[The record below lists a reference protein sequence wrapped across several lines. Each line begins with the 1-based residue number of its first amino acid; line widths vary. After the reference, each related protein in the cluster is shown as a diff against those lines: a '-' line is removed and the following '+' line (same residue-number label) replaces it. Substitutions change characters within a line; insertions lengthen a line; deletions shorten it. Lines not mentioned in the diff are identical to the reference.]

1 NCNLGESG
9 GACLDY
15 NFNINICYNVTTCDF
30 IFYCPK
36 NFVANYTECYRSM
49 EGGKPCPAIT
59 SLTYTISFNRDYI
72 TMANYQQTT
81 VSPEQ
86 SLPCV
91 YSIEDM
97 FSIGESPKIFELQ
110 FDRIIGEITLTT
122 SFHVGQNAIN
132 CYGRNHHNIQSIEV
146 VHKPSASRTRQFFR
160 RYNLKITPAPNIYFC
175 SVGTESSEF
184 ALTRTSDVVGYSNT
198 SPEKYIAKITLKRIF
213 DRVFD
218 IVTYIS
224 QAQCLQVN
232 LAVCKIMKVENTAI
246 FFYIQDLKRREFE
259 VIRDI
264 LNQTLILIVNS
275 FAQSTEKYYEIN
287 YLQNIEYCLPDTTT
301 SGGRELTWSTTLVG
315 TTVTPSQLC
324 LNNDGMQVTRRCEG
338 DFFTGARWS
347 EPSGVCSETFE
358 VPKRTYRLHQFI
370 QEEAITEVFTNITA
384 ETNEFEQF
392 TTVDVNLLSDGLKM
406 MSMRRNIR
414 GFKNDFFHG
423 ISNVMRVNSSV
434 LRNSQEQLNSTDK
447 ILNSIENFVLNIAG
461 DIKNLSVTIDSN
473 LLTQISYPFL
483 SNVVGLAI
491 YSNGQSNFSN
501 YTITSLLWEETFDNL
516 ALENLELAV
525 YIPTDYIR
533 NLTENF
539 TVEEKNTFKIIN
551 TVFYN
556 DGLFNDLA
564 NENRSAGSRVVN
576 VNIPGLDDSTEIP
589 IHLLFRPVL
598 NFVDSSCAF
607 WDYGR
612 QRTGAWST
620 SGGRYMGAKGES
632 LLLCSFNHITHF
644 ALLVLSGNIMRVK
657 SQNDVTIAINPL
669 EAHNLALTLITL
681 IGCGLSVIGLAA
693 IVLTTILFK
702 DWYKK
707 RLNTIQLGIVMLME
721 IIILYVAD
729 LKVLEGSACLAI
741 GALLHYI
748 VVSKF
753 VWMLIIARIQYL
765 RFVKIFDSLQVKSHV
780 IAHMLTGWILPMI
793 PVMLGLFIFPA
804 DYQVGKL
811 NFCYAQGYTLHFFI
825 ILPITIIILGNIAVF
840 IAIMVNVSKS
850 RSQNFGVNLQKIQ
863 VRLGIMLLFMLGIT
877 WIFGIIGEFLPWD
890 WLLILCSY
898 IFCILGSIHGFVLFV
913 FMVLLDKTTMELWAG
928 LLKIKTKRDI
938 PYGVTRNKV
947 AFRSNNGNVNIKYFG
962 KRN

>member
-1 NCNLGESG
+1 MDTITPCPTIATLKYTIWLKPKHVRLE
-9 GACLDY
+9 
-15 NFNINICYNVTTCDF
+15 NFNTSTDSLQ
-30 IFYCPK
+30 
-36 NFVANYTECYRSM
+36 NFAKAPCAYR
-49 EGGKPCPAIT
+49 
-59 SLTYTISFNRDYI
+59 
-72 TMANYQQTT
+72 
-81 VSPEQ
+81 
-86 SLPCV
+86 
-91 YSIEDM
+91 IEDM
-97 FSIGESPKIFELQ
+97 LSIGKRPDVFQLQ
-110 FDRIIGEITLTT
+110 FDSIKGEMTLKT
-122 SFHVGQNAIN
+122 SFQVEEDSIR
-132 CYGRNHHNIQSIEV
+132 CYGRDYYNFSEV
-146 VHKPSASRTRQFFR
+146 KIVEKSSSLTQQYFR
-160 RYNLKITPAPNIYFC
+160 RYKLNITAEPYIYFC
-175 SVGTESSEF
+175 FSDSLEF
-184 ALTRTSDVVGYSNT
+184 ALTRSSDIVGYAYT
-198 SPEKYIAKITLKRIF
+198 SSEKYIVKLTQSPLF
-213 DRVFD
+213 DSSIRDRRRACVSSS
-218 IVTYIS
+218 I
-224 QAQCLQVN
+224 
-232 LAVCKIMKVENTAI
+232 AVCKIVKVQNKEI
-246 FFYIQDLKRREFE
+246 FYYIEDLARSTYKD
-259 VIRDI
+259 IRNSLHMI
-264 LNQTLILIVNS
+264 LSNALITTGFNGRNNYQID
-275 FAQSTEKYYEIN
+275 

-358 VPKRTYRLHQFI
+358 VSKRTYRLHQLI
-370 QEEAITEVFTNITA
+370 QEETITEVFANITA

-414 GFKNDFFHG
+414 GFENDFFHG
-423 ISNVMRVNSSV
+423 ISNVMR
-434 LRNSQEQLNSTDK
+434 EQLNSTDK

-473 LLTQISYPFL
+473 LLTQISYPFS

-556 DGLFNDLA
+556 DGLFNDLT

-576 VNIPGLDDSTEIP
+576 VYIPGLDDSSEIP

-598 NFVDSSCAF
+598 NFTDPSCAF

-612 QRTGAWST
+612 QRTGEWST
-620 SGGRYMGAKGES
+620 SGGRYMGAYENES

-644 ALLVLSGNIMRVK
+644 ALLVLSGNIIRVE
-657 SQNDVTIAINPL
+657 DEDGVITVINPL
-669 EAHNLALTLITL
+669 EAHDLALTLITL
-681 IGCGLSVIGLAA
+681 IGCGLSFMGLVA
-693 IVLTTILFK
+693 IVLTAILFK
-702 DWYKK
+702 GWYKR

-765 RFVKIFDSLQVKSHV
+765 KFVKIFDSLQVKSHV
-780 IAHMLTGWILPMI
+780 IAHMLIGWILPII
-793 PVMLGLFIFPA
+793 PVMLGLLVFPG
-804 DYQVGKL
+804 DYQAGKL
-811 NFCYAQGYTLHFFI
+811 NFCYAEGFALYFFI
-825 ILPITIIILGNIAVF
+825 ILPICAIILVNIAVF
-840 IAIMVNVSKS
+840 VAIMVSVS
-850 RSQNFGVNLQKIQ
+850 RSKAQDYGVDMQQIQ
-863 VRLGIMLLFMLGIT
+863 IRLGIMLLFMLGIT
-877 WIFGIIGEFLPWD
+877 WIFGILAEFLPWS
-890 WLLILCSY
+890 WFMLLCVYL
-898 IFCILGSIHGFVLFV
+898 FCLLGSLQGFVLFV
-913 FMVLLDKTTMELWAG
+913 FTVLLDKTTMELWAG
-928 LLKIKTKRDI
+928 LFGITPKRDL
-938 PYGVTRNKV
+938 PYERSTRSEV
-947 AFRSNNGNVNIKYFG
+947 LFTSSDTGNVTVNYFG
-962 KRN
+962 KRD